1 MPEELNLTFI
11 ILVKISFVIFL
22 YTVKLIIDTWNTKTG
37 IQKHAKHTY
46 TTTKKNKKR
55 KKKNKKR
62 KKKEHNKKLFLIT
75 TTTDISLM
83 RDSHR

>member
-55 KKKNKKR
+55 KKKIRNERKR
-62 KKKEHNKKLFLIT
+62 NT
-75 TTTDISLM
+75 TKS
-83 RDSHR
+83 SS

>member
-1 MPEELNLTFI
+1 MPEELNLALI
-11 ILVKISFVIFL
+11 IKLKFHLSFL
-22 YTVKLIIDTWNTKTG
+22 YTIKLIIDTWNTKTG

-75 TTTDISLM
+75 TTTDISLK
-83 RDSHR
+83 RDNYR